1 MVNNKSYQ
9 NFIQNANII
18 YNNKYSYKVDTYKTK
33 ETKMMIECIKH
44 NHLFTQSPKN
54 HLKYE
59 GCKYC
64 RIEHKRLKNYNIFS
78 TKIKKKNENFCYNF
92 KKECEKIFKNI
103 YNYQNTYY
111 INDNIEINVIC
122 DIHGLFR
129 ICPKFHLLGF
139 GCEKCEHLVLHDN

>member
-9 NFIQNANII
+9 NFMQHANII
-18 YNNKYSYKVDTYKTK
+18 YNNKYSYKVDTYKNK
-33 ETKMMIECIKH
+33 ETKITIECIKH

-59 GCKYC
+59 GCVYC
-64 RIEHKRLKNYNIFS
+64 RIEHKRLKSYNIIS
-78 TKIKKKNENFCYNF
+78 EKIKKINEDLSCTF
-92 KKECEKIFKNI
+92 KKECKKIFKNI

-111 INDNIEINVIC
+111 FNDNIEISVIC
-122 DIHGLFR
+122 DIHGIFK
-129 ICPKFHLLGF
+129 IYPKFHLLGF